1 MALQLSTSPTG
12 HTWRARPNHTP
23 QRDTARW
30 LLAGVAGVSGIIAG
44 GFALF
49 GAWPVLP
56 FAGLEILLLWVAL
69 RHLARH
75 AEDAQEITLDSKTLR
90 IVTTSGAQA
99 RTDTFQT
106 YWAQVRYTPAG
117 IGMRQPQLIIH
128 SHGREVEI
136 GHLLNASEKQAL
148 AHKLKQQILALRQAV
163 SEKPNQP

>member
-12 HTWRARPNHTP
+12 HIWRARPNHTP
-23 QRDTARW
+23 QRNTARW

-56 FAGLEILLLWVAL
+56 FAGLETLLLWVAL
-69 RHLARH
+69 RHLASH
-75 AEDAQEITLDSKTLR
+75 AEDFQEITLDRETLR
-90 IVTTSGAQA
+90 IVTTSGKQA
-99 RTDTFQT
+99 TTHSFQT

-117 IGMRQPQLIIH
+117 IGMRPAQLVIH

-136 GHLLNASEKQAL
+136 GYLLNASEKQAL
-148 AHKLKQQILALRQAV
+148 ANKLKQQILALRQAV